1 MKSPLKSA
9 LVLLV
14 KLMRNHSGKKKIN
27 VSVSSLNEKLM
38 WELDS
43 YAEEVFCFVLF
54 CLNWFEV
61 VVFSLSELLFYFLHQ
76 NTALS
81 QYHHQYKLR
90 LIFSSLLGSLY
101 WRLPDMPSGPENPV
115 NLSNHGVL
123 LKIICHMLMVHMFLS
138 LENLL
143 SCYSAWVSVYC

>member
-14 KLMRNHSGKKKIN
+14 KLMRNHSGKKK
-27 VSVSSLNEKLM
+27 SMYRFFSE
-38 WELDS
+38 WETHVRTWQLCIGG
-43 YAEEVFCFVLF
+43 FLF
-54 CLNWFEV
+54 FFFSNWFEV
-61 VVFSLSELLFYFLHQ
+61 VVFSLLELLFYFLHQ
-76 NTALS
+76 NTALC
-81 QYHHQYKLR
+81 QYHHQYKLM

-123 LKIICHMLMVHMFLS
+123 LKIICQMLMVHMFLS